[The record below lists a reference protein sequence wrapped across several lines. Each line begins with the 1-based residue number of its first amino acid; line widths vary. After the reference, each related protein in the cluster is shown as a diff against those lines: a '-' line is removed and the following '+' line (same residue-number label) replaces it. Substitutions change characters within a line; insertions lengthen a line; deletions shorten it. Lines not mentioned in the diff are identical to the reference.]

1 MSETNAP
8 LLTENAA
15 SSMPGSSNPFTDSS
29 FDPPDLDTSIILAAE
44 LGFVIAPVL
53 TKSRC
58 ASARSYVGTLT
69 NDIDVIAKASAR
81 YPSCNWTL
89 HVGASGLVILE
100 IDTRIGYV
108 PLSALCRNSFGWWT
122 KTLQFRDAT
131 SRFLIFRSIDQR
143 GRSLGQRF
151 KGLKVH
157 TGNAF
162 LLIPPSNF
170 VGSGGL
176 TYVKLHAPIVDAPT
190 WMLESE
196 LNSNERED
204 ISNPLLAA

>member
-1 MSETNAP
+1 MSETKPSLPPAS
-8 LLTENAA
+8 AA
-15 SSMPGSSNPFTDSS
+15 SLMPASSNPFTDSS
-29 FDPPDLDTSIILAAE
+29 FDPPDLDPSIILAAE

-53 TKSRC
+53 TKSRG
-58 ASARSYVGTLT
+58 ASARSYIGAPS
-69 NDIDVIAKASAR
+69 NDIDVIARAAAR

-89 HVGASGLVILE
+89 HVGASNLAVLE

-122 KTLQFRDAT
+122 KTLQFRDAI
-131 SRFLIFRSIDQR
+131 SRFLVFRSKDQR
-143 GRSLGQRF
+143 GRSLGPRF

-162 LLIPPSNF
+162 LLIPPSSF

-176 TYVKLHAPIVDAPT
+176 AYVKLHAPIVDAPA
-190 WMLESE
+190 WLLELE
-196 LNSNERED
+196 LNSKEREA
-204 ISNPLLAA
+204 IPNPLLAA